1 MILLL
6 VSGIMIAFFLI
17 LLLLGKKEKGRHD
30 LFLGIMMGL
39 YALSA
44 VGAYIE
50 LYNHANDFPH
60 PHYINLAWLLLF
72 LHGPALWLYIKTL
85 TRPDFR
91 FKPLYLLH
99 LLPFLFFL
107 VVHYLTFLRL
117 PDAEKIEI
125 AQTESFKAD
134 LFYKFSVLSI
144 GISTLSYNLWALLLI
159 RNHRQRLMQSFS
171 KIENL
176 DLNWLRLLIIAA
188 LVVYAIN
195 VMLFNL
201 NSIFNFATYRDLI
214 LVTYSIGSVYILF
227 LGYFG
232 LQQGN
237 IFISNLPPTA
247 KPAATANEQLSA
259 NPPQKPEHLSFINK
273 LTHFMEA
280 RQPYLDPELTLAK
293 LSDMLKVKPDFLSE
307 VINTKLNQ
315 NFFDFVNKYRIEEFK
330 IQRLKESN
338 RHLSILGLAYDC
350 GFNSKASFYRA
361 FKKFEGISPT
371 AYIQQVSN

>member
-6 VSGIMIAFFLI
+6 VSGIMIALFLI
-17 LLLLGKKEKGRHD
+17 LLLLGKKKKGRHD
-30 LFLGIMMGL
+30 LFLGVMLGL
-39 YALSA
+39 YALSTI
-44 VGAYIE
+44 GAYIE
-50 LYNHANDFPH
+50 LHNHTNDFPH
-60 PHYINLAWLLLF
+60 PHFINLAWLLLF

-91 FKPLYLLH
+91 FRPLYLLH

-107 VVHYLTFLRL
+107 AVHYLTFIKL
-117 PDAEKIEI
+117 PAAEKIEI
-125 AQTESFKAD
+125 ALSESFKAE

-144 GISTLSYNLWALLLI
+144 GISTLSYNIWALLLI

-201 NSIFNFATYRDLI
+201 NSIFDFATYRTLI
-214 LVTYSIGSVYILF
+214 MVTYSIGAVYILF

-237 IFISNLPPTA
+237 IFISHEPPAA
-247 KPAATANEQLSA
+247 KPAATNEGKSA
-259 NPPQKPEHLSFINK
+259 VIPQKPEHLSFINK

-293 LSDMLKVKPDFLSE
+293 LSEMLKVKPEFLSE
-307 VINTKLNQ
+307 VINAALNQ